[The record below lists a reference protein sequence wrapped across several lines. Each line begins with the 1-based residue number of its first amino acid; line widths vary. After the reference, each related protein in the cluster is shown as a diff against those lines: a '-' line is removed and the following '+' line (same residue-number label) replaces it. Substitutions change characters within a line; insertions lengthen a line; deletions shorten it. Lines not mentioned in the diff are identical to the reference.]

1 MTHPMTMKANIV
13 TNLTNIV
20 NDAFEMLETSGLT
33 ELEFFTLEEAREAN
47 TYKFFENMPYYSYS
61 CCDDEIQVYTMKV
74 AKINGK
80 WVSYGFDIELQEVES
95 FDVMNLVLMTYNFRF
110 AYMFHTAIYNKL
122 NNTNLKIYL

>member
-13 TNLTNIV
+13 MALTNII
-20 NDAFEMLETSGLT
+20 NDAIEMIENSGLT
-33 ELEFFTLEEAREAN
+33 ELEFFTREEAREAN

-80 WVSYGFDIELQEVES
+80 WVSYGFDIDLQEVES
-95 FDVMNLVLMTYNFRF
+95 FDAMNQVLMTYDFRF

-122 NNTNLKIYL
+122 NNTKLQIHL

>member
-13 TNLTNIV
+13 MALTNII
-20 NDAFEMLETSGLT
+20 NDAIEMIENSGLT
-33 ELEFFTLEEAREAN
+33 ELEFFTREEAREAN

-74 AKINGK
+74 TKINGK

-95 FDVMNLVLMTYNFRF
+95 FDAMNQVLMTYDFRF

-122 NNTNLKIYL
+122 NNTKLQIHL